1 MKRFQKFTLIELLVV
16 IAIIAILAA
25 MLLPALQQARGRA
38 RSSSCANN
46 FIQLGKVNSFYVNDN
61 NGIFPVSCKGSA
73 LAYWTRVT
81 YTPLH
86 DYLPWGTYTPSGKE
100 LLLGAVNQTKTS
112 DKIWRGPFAC
122 PEVSEKNFNYE
133 GILINANKKYDDDS
147 WKNLFYSLS
156 FNTAFLIKDNYS
168 KRPIKLA
175 TVRRPAA
182 LVHMADGNGQGM
194 TDYRCSQVEVSS
206 TGILRHV
213 PGRHVGGANFLYADG
228 HVQYFRWQDFPSL
241 LNVRYDGVTWNPY
254 PDPKTAY

>member
-38 RSSSCANN
+38 RSSSCSNN

-86 DYLPWGTYTPSGKE
+86 DYLPWGSYTVSGKE

-122 PEVSEKNFNYE
+122 P
-133 GILINANKKYDDDS
+133 DDS

-156 FNTAFLIKDNYS
+156 FNTAFLMKDNYS

-182 LVHMADGNGQGM
+182 LVHRADGNGQGM
-194 TDYRCSQVEVSS
+194 TDYRCSQTDVST

-241 LNVRYDGVTWNPY
+241 LKVRYDGVTWNPY